1 MRILIATDAWPPQI
15 NGVCRTLLA
24 VADRA
29 ERLGNELIFLTPDQ
43 FPSVPLPTYPEIP
56 FAMPNLRVIGDRI
69 ADAHPDAIHIAT
81 EGPIGHVVRH
91 HCLRSGIRF
100 STSFLTRLPKYIS
113 ARLPVLPESWAWS
126 WLRWFHFPATA
137 VMTGT
142 PAFVDELQKRGFRN
156 VKLWPPGV
164 DSELFRPRPSLLSIP
179 WPRPIF
185 LYVGRVAID
194 KNLPAFLS
202 MELPGSKIIVGDGPA
217 RLSLMRQFQKAN
229 FLGVKEG
236 EKLAEMYAAADVFV
250 LPSRTEISP
259 LVLLEALASGLP
271 IAAFPVMGPAD
282 MLDAQCAALE
292 DDLQAACIKALA
304 LPRNSCREI
313 ALPMTWEASASAFL
327 ANLSRLE

>member
-29 ERLGNELIFLTPDQ
+29 KRNGAELIFLAPDQ
-43 FPSVPLPTYPEIP
+43 FPSVPLPTYPEIRLALP
-56 FAMPNLRVIGDRI
+56 SFRAIRDRI
-69 ADAHPDAIHIAT
+69 TDVRPDAIHIAT
-81 EGPIGHVVRH
+81 EGSIGHTVRH
-91 HCLRSGIRF
+91 YCVRNGISF
-100 STSFLTRLPKYIS
+100 STSFLTRLPEYVC
-113 ARLPVLPESWAWS
+113 ARLPFLPERWVWS
-126 WLRWFHFPATA
+126 WLRWFHFPATT

-142 PAFVDELQKRGFRN
+142 PAFADELRKRGFRN

-164 DSELFRPRPSLLSIP
+164 DSELFRPRPNSSVP
-179 WPRPIF
+179 WVRPIY
-185 LYVGRVAID
+185 LYVGRLATD

-202 MELPGSKIIVGDGPA
+202 LELPGSKVVVGDGPA
-217 RLSLMRQFQKAN
+217 RSSLIHQFPNAK

-236 EKLAEMYAAADVFV
+236 EELAEIYATSDVFV

-282 MLDAQCAALE
+282 MLNAQCAALDE
-292 DDLQAACIKALA
+292 DLQAACIRALA

-313 ALPMTWEASASAFL
+313 ALQMSWDVSANAFL
-327 ANLSRLE
+327 ANVSRR